1 MKKVLFFVMT
11 LVASAFIV
19 PNAFAAAPQYYENFA
34 GGKEIFFANGTEITI
49 SERTDSVE
57 GALITWDG
65 GQQLVTA
72 NVAVFGGSH
81 NSDVEVNASITMN
94 GGTVKNIF
102 GGGLHKSKVGT
113 VEITLNDG
121 VVKGSIMGGGYDG
134 YVWGSNENCS
144 CANTNT
150 LEKVKDSTVRV
161 EEVLITV
168 NGGSVYMIY
177 GGGGGYNYV
186 GSASVI
192 ISALDKKAS
201 YVTAGGSNGY
211 TGTAE
216 VLVTGGEIAVLQGV
230 NRGEMEEISMM
241 IQGGVIENVY
251 AGGESGD
258 ASVDGTFEESLVML
272 GESITGNGAE
282 IGSISTGTNG
292 GKTAAAAETTKL
304 AYEEELYSEELF
316 ENSGFADENI
326 NTMITLRFI
335 GSLQNV
341 GDLITIPVSVPKGTK
356 FTEEEVQ
363 ELLDA
368 VNEQLGE
375 AEIEFK
381 GFFTNEK
388 FDVEYDFTKSIDEDT
403 DVYMLF
409 AEKGAAEEDAPA
421 ETPAEKNPETSDI
434 NMMALIIALL
444 IGGTGLAFT
453 IKNRKFN

>member
-34 GGKEIFFANGTEITI
+34 GSKEIFFANGTEITI

-65 GQQLVTA
+65 GQQLVTDK
-72 NVAVFGGSH
+72 VGVFGGSH
-81 NSDVEVNASITMN
+81 NSDVKVNTSITMN
-94 GGTVKNIF
+94 GGTVRNII
-102 GGGLHKSKVGT
+102 GGGLHKSSVGT
-113 VEITLNDG
+113 AKITING
-121 VVKGSIMGGGYDG
+121 GTVINVYGGGYDG
-134 YVWGSNENCS
+134 YVWGSDETCS

-161 EEVLITV
+161 DEVAIVV
-168 NGGSVYMIY
+168 NGGSADTIF

-186 GSASVI
+186 GSVSLVI
-192 ISALDKKAS
+192 NTLEGKAS

-216 VLVTGGEIAVLQGV
+216 VLVGGGEIAVLQGI
-230 NRGEMEEISMM
+230 NRGEMKEISMM
-241 IQGGVIENVY
+241 IQGGKIDRVY
-251 AGGESGD
+251 AGGESTDPTVTG
-258 ASVDGTFEESLVML
+258 VFEEAIVML

-292 GKTAAAAETTKL
+292 GKTEDAVDTTKL
-304 AYEEELYSEELF
+304 AYEEELYDERLF
-316 ENSGFADENI
+316 ANSGFADENI

-409 AEKGAAEEDAPA
+409 AEKSEEDNHGEAP
-421 ETPAEKNPETSDI
+421 TEKNPETSDI

>member
-34 GGKEIFFANGTEITI
+34 GSKEIFFANGTEITI
-49 SERTDSVE
+49 SERTDSVP

-65 GQQLVTA
+65 GQQLVTD
-72 NVAVFGGSH
+72 NVGVFGGSH
-81 NSDVEVNASITMN
+81 NSDVKVNTSITMN
-94 GGTVKNIF
+94 GGTVRNII
-102 GGGLHKSKVGT
+102 GGGLHKSSVGT
-113 VEITLNDG
+113 AEITING
-121 VVKGSIMGGGYDG
+121 GTVINVYGGGYDG
-134 YVWGSNENCS
+134 YVWGSDETCS

-161 EEVLITV
+161 DEVAIVV
-168 NGGSVYMIY
+168 NGGSADTIF

-186 GSASVI
+186 GSVSLVI
-192 ISALDKKAS
+192 NTLEGKAS

-216 VLVTGGEIAVLQGV
+216 VLVGGGEIAVLQGI

-241 IQGGVIENVY
+241 IQGGKIDRVY
-251 AGGESGD
+251 AGGETTDPTVTG
-258 ASVDGTFEESLVML
+258 VFEEAIVML

-292 GKTAAAAETTKL
+292 GKTEDAVDTTKL
-304 AYEEELYSEELF
+304 AYEEELYDERLF
-316 ENSGFADENI
+316 ANSGFADENVT
-326 NTMITLRFI
+326 TMV
-335 GSLQNV
+335 SLTFV
-341 GDLITIPVSVPKGTK
+341 GVLEGTEETFPATVSIPKGII
-356 FTEEEVQ
+356 FSEEEIE
-363 ELLDA
+363 ELIAAANADFA
-368 VNEQLGE
+368 DTGIV
-375 AEIEFK
+375 FK
-381 GFFTNEK
+381 GFFADK
-388 FDVEYDFTKSIDEDT
+388 DFKVEYDFTKPFEDDT
-403 DVYMLF
+403 TVYMVYGEE
-409 AEKGAAEEDAPA
+409 EKEVEA
-421 ETPAEKNPETSDI
+421 PAEKNPETSDI